1 MIASLA
7 HIRRYPIKSIGGEGL
22 DSVTLKAGHRLPG
35 DREWAVL
42 TSSGEK
48 HASKSETEGEPD
60 IWLPKSC
67 FLRGAVSASLQAVR
81 GGWQDGKIMLSH
93 PDREDLIFSPESE
106 GDSLIEW
113 LQPLWPEEAPAP
125 TRLVKGAAIWTDSK
139 KPFVS
144 ILSIDSLLE
153 LETKIGWRLG
163 TDRWRGNL
171 WVKGMKPFAERDL
184 IGETMRIGNGELR
197 IVANIGRCA
206 ATNADTETGQPDIE
220 MVNALNHHYDH
231 SDFGVYAEV
240 INDGT
245 VTTGDEV
252 TI

>member
-7 HIRRYPIKSIGGEGL
+7 HIRRYPIKAIGGEGL
-22 DSVTLKAGHRLPG
+22 DSTMLKAGQRLPG

-42 TSSGEK
+42 SETGES
-48 HASKSETEGEPD
+48 HAQKSQTEGEPD
-60 IWLPKSC
+60 RWLPKSC
-67 FLRGAVSASLQAVR
+67 FLRGVVSPPLQAIR
-81 GGWQDGKIMLSH
+81 GGWQDGQIMLRH
-93 PDREDLIFSPESE
+93 PDREDLIFSPSSDGEK
-106 GDSLIEW
+106 LIEW

-125 TRLVKGAAIWTDSK
+125 TRLIKGKGIWTDSK

-171 WVKGMKPFAERDL
+171 WIKGMKPFAERDL
-184 IGETMRIGNGELR
+184 IGETIRIGDVELR
-197 IVANIGRCA
+197 ITENIGRCA
-206 ATNADTETGQPDIE
+206 ATNVDTTTGQPDIE

-240 INDGT
+240 MTDGN
-245 VTTGDEV
+245 VIVGDEV
-252 TI
+252 TT